1 MKRRQIEI
9 ASCEAGSR
17 SFLAFRKEVA
27 CHEFRQS
34 AAGFALLVAI
44 FATFLVPFIPQSFAA
59 GADEPTASERELLES
74 VNHERALEHLSPLK
88 WNSALAIAARAH
100 SDRMAREGNISHR
113 FPGEPEL
120 SDRAIQAGVHY
131 SKIAE
136 NVAEGPS
143 LLDIHVGWM
152 HSPGHRANILDPNL
166 DSIGIGVSER
176 SGQFYATQDFARAIQ
191 SMSFA
196 EQERRFGALLQ
207 AEGFRLE
214 RNPAEARKA
223 CESGHA
229 DQSTMRAL
237 YEFHYVTSDLSALP
251 KQLENAIRLGEYHT
265 AAIGACDG
273 GEQTRSGMYRLAV
286 LLY

>member
-1 MKRRQIEI
+1 MKRQQIEI
-9 ASCEAGSR
+9 ASGEAGLR
-17 SFLAFRKEVA
+17 SVA
-27 CHEFRQS
+27 CI
-34 AAGFALLVAI
+34 ALLVAI
-44 FATFLVPFIPQSFAA
+44 TVIFLSSFISPSFAA

-74 VNHERALEHLSPLK
+74 VNRERALEHLSLLK
-88 WNSALAIAARAH
+88 WNAALAVAARAH

-143 LLDIHVGWM
+143 LSEIHVGWM

-176 SGQFYATQDFARAIQ
+176 NGQLYATQDFARAIQ

-214 RNPAEARKA
+214 RDPAEARKA

-229 DQSTMRAL
+229 DTSRMRAM

-251 KQLENAIRLGEYHT
+251 KQLETAIRLGQYHT

-273 GEQTRSGMYRLAV
+273 GEQTRSGMYRLAI

>member
-1 MKRRQIEI
+1 MKRQQFEI
-9 ASCEAGSR
+9 ASGADGLR
-17 SFLAFRKEVA
+17 SVA
-27 CHEFRQS
+27 C
-34 AAGFALLVAI
+34 FALLAAIIAAFFFSFIPPI
-44 FATFLVPFIPQSFAA
+44 FAAR
-59 GADEPTASERELLES
+59 ADEPTAPERELLES

-88 WNSALAIAARAH
+88 WNTPLANAARAH

-120 SDRAIQAGVHY
+120 SDRAVQAGVHY

-176 SGQFYATQDFARAIQ
+176 TGQFYATQDFARAIQ

-214 RNPAEARKA
+214 RDPTEARKA

-229 DQSTMRAL
+229 DQSKMRAM

-251 KQLENAIRLGEYHT
+251 KQLENSIRMGQYHT
-265 AAIGACDG
+265 ASVGACDG